1 MIKSSFL
8 RQLNCLDVDLHPQSK
23 LAVQCHDVDLVDI
36 SGAEWVPPTNKHH
49 SQRPLQYQRALR
61 HQQRHVGWPP
71 RDDMTYSY
79 PIWHPISDKVDYEET
94 LQQAQMRK
102 FDKIIQNAR
111 IKSTDHVLEIGTG
124 WGSLAIRAVERRG
137 VESDL

>member
-49 SQRPLQYQRALR
+49 SQRPPQYQRALR

-71 RDDMTYSY
+71 L
-79 PIWHPISDKVDYEET
+79 SDKVDYEET